1 MSPMKVS
8 LEWLSDY
15 VDLILPPQELAH
27 RLTMS
32 GTEVGGIEERGDGW
46 PGIIVAQIESIG
58 PHPTAES
65 LTLVG
70 LGLLGE
76 KITVVSGATNL
87 QVDDKVPFAPVGAQ
101 LIDAQTGRPTVV
113 EVAQIQGVASR
124 GVLCSE
130 KELGL
135 SEAHEG
141 VLILPGDAEVGLPLN
156 VVLGDTILDLEVTP
170 NRPDC
175 LGMLGVAREVAAITE
190 EPLHLPDL
198 IYQEEGSDVRDDV
211 QVEILAPDLCPRYS
225 ASVVHGIT
233 VGPSP
238 SWMQRRLVAA
248 GVRPINN
255 VVDITNYVM
264 LEYGQP
270 LHAFDYETIYGRR
283 IVVRRAAPGE
293 SLQTIDGILRTL
305 TTEMLV
311 IADAKRPVA
320 LAGIMGGSETE
331 VTELTKSV
339 LLESANFGPGSI
351 RQSCRSLR
359 LRTEASFRFDKG
371 LPPANTIVALQRA
384 TKLLVEICGG
394 KASRRL
400 QDVFPA
406 PREAIEIRLAPTELR
421 RVLGIDL
428 TVAQIRDV
436 LSGQLG
442 FDCRDDGDALL
453 VRPPAHR
460 SDIQIPADLVE
471 EVARLVGYDRIPTTT
486 LSGHLPDHSPQPMY
500 SLIERL
506 NDMLVGCGLQEVMT
520 YSMIGRRLLSKMVV
534 GKEAGAPDGLRL
546 ANPMTPDQEMLR
558 TSLLPSLLECLN
570 NNLRQDEAGPR
581 LYETGRVYLP
591 RHADLPEE
599 RQMLVIGMAG
609 PRWQRQWGRATVPL
623 DFYDL
628 KGVVEEL
635 LDRLNLRGAHFIQVT
650 DQQPFHPGR
659 TTAVYSKDVRLGVM
673 GELHP
678 AVARNFEV
686 RAPVCLAEFDLEQLL
701 NVAGEEFLRI
711 EPLPRFPAVRRDLA
725 LVVPERVPVAELFE
739 TIRHAGGPLLGHV
752 DLFDLFRG
760 EDLPPGHKSCG
771 VGLIFRSQD
780 HTLTDV
786 EVAQVEA
793 CIVQQLQRQ
802 AGARLRG

>member
-8 LEWLSDY
+8 LKWLSEY
-15 VDLILPPQELAH
+15 VDVAVPAKQLAH
-27 RLTMS
+27 RLTMA
-32 GTEVGGIEERGDGW
+32 GTEVGGIEERGNGW
-46 PGIIVAQIESIG
+46 PGIIVAQIESID
-58 PHPTAES
+58 PHPTACS

-70 LGLLGE
+70 LGLSGE
-76 KITVVSGATNL
+76 RMTVVSGATNL
-87 QVDDKVPFAPVGAQ
+87 NVGDRVPFAPVGAG

-113 EVAQIQGVASR
+113 EVAQIQGVTSR

-141 VLILPGDAEVGLPLN
+141 VLILPSEAEVGLSLN
-156 VVLGDTILDLEVTP
+156 AVLGDTILDLEVTP

-175 LGMLGVAREVAAITE
+175 LGMLGVAREVAAIME

-198 IYQEEGSDVRDDV
+198 TYQEEGSDVRDDV

-225 ASVVHGIT
+225 ASVIHGIT

-238 SWMQRRLVAA
+238 SWVQRRLTAA

-270 LHAFDYETIYGRR
+270 LHAFDYDTIHGRR
-283 IVVRRAAPGE
+283 IAVRRATDGE
-293 SLQTIDGILRTL
+293 SLRTLDGTLRTL
-305 TTEMLV
+305 TPGMLV
-311 IADAKRPVA
+311 IADATRPVA

-339 LLESANFGPGSI
+339 LIESANFSSGSI
-351 RQSCRSLR
+351 RQSCRALR

-371 LPPANTIVALQRA
+371 LPPAITTLALRRA

-394 KASRRL
+394 KASRGL

-406 PREAIEIRLAPTELR
+406 PREAIEFRLTAVELR

-428 TVAQIRDV
+428 TLAHIRDV
-436 LSGQLG
+436 LAGRLG
-442 FDCRDDGDALL
+442 FDCREDGSALM
-453 VRPPAHR
+453 VRAPAHR

-471 EVARLVGYDRIPTTT
+471 EVARMVGYDQIPTTT
-486 LSGHLPDHSPQPMY
+486 LAGRLPDHPPQPMRV
-500 SLIERL
+500 LIERL
-506 NDMLVGCGLQEVMT
+506 SDMLVGCGLQEVMT
-520 YSMIGRRLLSKMVV
+520 YSLIGRRLLGKMVV
-534 GKEAGAPDGLRL
+534 GKDAETPTGLRL
-546 ANPMTPDQEMLR
+546 ANPMTPDQEILR
-558 TSLLPSLLECLN
+558 TSLLPSFLECLN
-570 NNLRQDEAGPR
+570 NNIREDEAGPR
-581 LYETGRVYLP
+581 LFEIGRVYLP
-591 RHADLPEE
+591 RQADLHEE

-609 PRWQRQWGRATVPL
+609 IRWQRQWSRATAQL

-635 LDRLNLRGAHFIQVT
+635 FDRMNLGETRFVQIM
-650 DQQPFHPGR
+650 DQHPFHPGR

-678 AVARNFEV
+678 VVARNFEV
-686 RAPVCLAEFDLEQLL
+686 RFPVCLAEFDLEQLL
-701 NVAGEEFLRI
+701 SVIGGEFLQI
-711 EPLPRFPAVRRDLA
+711 VPPPRFPAMRRDLA
-725 LVVPERVPVAELFE
+725 LVVPERVPVSELCE
-739 TIRHAGGPLLGHV
+739 VIRYAGRPLLHRV
-752 DLFDLFRG
+752 ELFDLFRG
-760 EDLPPGHKSCG
+760 EDLAPEHKSCG
-771 VGLIFRSQD
+771 IGLIFRSPD
-780 HTLTDV
+780 HTLTDA

-793 CIVQQLQRQ
+793 CIIQQLQRLT
-802 AGARLRG
+802 GARLRG